1 MSASGLSGPAPGDPH
16 LARSLMLGVSFG
28 VVAALI
34 GGAGVVFC
42 GLAAY
47 LSLLRFLEPPLA
59 ALAVGGGAI
68 LMALIV
74 AAIGRALVSRSA
86 HRLAVWVKSS
96 ALIALAPHVLGFAA
110 RHARL
115 LGLASA
121 AGAAFFAARSKTAH

>member
-1 MSASGLSGPAPGDPH
+1 MSASGLSGPAPGDPQ

-28 VVAALI
+28 LVAALI

-47 LSLLRFLEPPLA
+47 LSLLRFFEPPLA

-68 LMALIV
+68 LMALII
-74 AAIGRALVSRSA
+74 AAIGRALVGRSA
-86 HRLAVWVKSS
+86 HRLAVWIKSS

-115 LGLASA
+115 FGLASA